1 MLSTAL
7 LVAITLSAPT
17 GPFNVGRVTVHLTDQ
32 TRIEPLPSP
41 PTNRELMVD
50 VWYPAEPST
59 DPVAPYLDAATFEQI
74 IGSAGFRQQFGGAT
88 DVVREGRVATHARLG
103 APFVRSLRSVPVIV
117 FSPGG
122 GMVKEQYSA
131 QLKNLASWGYIVVA
145 ITHTYDGI
153 VSVFPDGRTV
163 VHDGKRW
170 PTIPSFEGENNL
182 NQLAWHARDIQFV
195 IDELARMNRE
205 RASWSF
211 AQHLDLTRIGAFGHS
226 FGGMAAAHACQLDRR
241 IRACLNQDGAEAR
254 KPFRLDAR
262 GWGMDQPF
270 MYITRDPERVH
281 VPDETLTEMKISRQQ
296 FERLDTTLNA
306 ARDAAFERTG
316 GGSYLVRLQ
325 TAEVAHMDFSDLP
338 LLGTRD
344 DSDAESRAPVLAL
357 IRSYTLAFFD
367 RTLRG
372 KRSSLL
378 EGGNKNEL
386 VVAVRRF
393 SPARRR

>member
-7 LVAITLSAPT
+7 LVAITLPALT

-32 TRIEPLPSP
+32 TRLEPLLSP

-50 VWYPAEPST
+50 VWYPAESST
-59 DPVAPYLDAATFEQI
+59 DPVAPYIDAATFERAL
-74 IGSAGFRQQFGGAT
+74 GAAGFRRQFAGAT
-88 DVVREGRVATHARLG
+88 DAVREGRVETHARLG
-103 APFVRSLRSVPVIV
+103 APFVRSLRRCPVII

-122 GMVKEQYSA
+122 GMAKEQYSA
-131 QLKNLASWGYIVVA
+131 QLEDLASHGYIVVA

-163 VHDGKRW
+163 IYDSKRW

-182 NQLAWHARDIQFV
+182 NQLEWHAKDIRFV
-195 IDELARMNRE
+195 IDELVRMSQE
-205 RASWSF
+205 RVSPSF
-211 AQHLDLTRIGAFGHS
+211 AQHLDLARIGAFGHS
-226 FGGMAAAHACQLDRR
+226 FGGMAAAHACQLDQR

-270 MYITRDPERVH
+270 MYITRDPERLP
-281 VPDETLTEMKISRQQ
+281 VPDEALTEMKITRQQ
-296 FERLDTTLNA
+296 FERFDATLNA

-316 GGSYLVRLQ
+316 GGNYLVRLQ
-325 TAEVAHMDFSDLP
+325 TTGTSHMDFSDVP
-338 LLGTRD
+338 LLGARD
-344 DSDAESRAPVLAL
+344 SSDAESRTAVLAL
-357 IRSYTLAFFD
+357 VRSYTLAFFD
-367 RTLRG
+367 QTLRG

-378 EGGNKNEL
+378 DGGNKNEL

-393 SPARRR
+393 PPARRR

>member
-7 LVAITLSAPT
+7 LVAITLPALT

-32 TRIEPLPSP
+32 TRIEPLSSP

-50 VWYPAEPST
+50 VWYPAESST
-59 DPVAPYLDAATFEQI
+59 DPVAPYIDAATFERVL
-74 IGSAGFRQQFGGAT
+74 GAAGFRRQFGGAT
-88 DVVREGRVATHARLG
+88 DVVREGRVETHARLG
-103 APFVRSLRSVPVIV
+103 APFVRSLRSSPVIV

-131 QLKNLASWGYIVVA
+131 QLEDLASQGYIVVA

-163 VHDGKRW
+163 VHDSKRW

-182 NQLAWHARDIQFV
+182 NQLEWHARDIRFV
-195 IDELARMNRE
+195 IDELVRMSRE
-205 RASWSF
+205 RASPSF

-226 FGGMAAAHACQLDRR
+226 FGGIAAAHACQLDPR
-241 IRACLNQDGAEAR
+241 IRACANQDGAEAR

-270 MYITRDPERVH
+270 MYITRDPERIP
-281 VPDETLTEMKISRQQ
+281 VPDEALAEMKITRQQ
-296 FERLDTTLNA
+296 FERLDATLNA
-306 ARDAAFERTG
+306 ARDAAFDRTG
-316 GGSYLVRLQ
+316 GGSYLFRLQ
-325 TAEVAHMDFSDLP
+325 SAGTSHMDFSDLP
-338 LLGTRD
+338 LLGAPD
-344 DSDAESRAPVLAL
+344 SSDAEKRAAVLAV

-367 RTLRG
+367 QTLRG
-372 KRSSLL
+372 QRSSLL
-378 EGGNKNEL
+378 EGGNKKEL

-393 SPARRR
+393 PPGRRR